1 MGAGFT
7 PARTKGGRWDEMH
20 RIALVALVESLTAAG
35 QPSAAAAQYGKVGRS
50 EIFPRTVS
58 VECVEGIFFKFF
70 FYFNK
75 NERICFFLLD
85 KLSNKTHFVGP
96 IC

>member
-35 QPSAAAAQYGKVGRS
+35 QPSAAAAHYGKVKS
-50 EIFPRTVS
+50 FPALCRWNVWK
-58 VECVEGIFFKFF
+58 EFLFF
-70 FYFNK
+70 
-75 NERICFFLLD
+75 
-85 KLSNKTHFVGP
+85 
-96 IC
+96 